1 MGLLSSLVVRRQT
14 SAFDRLLDDRGFS
27 SDSSADDLHCQP
39 NRDECKRYSQQP
51 FHVDHPPSNLLL
63 DLHGAHWTTPRRS
76 TPSSLR
82 SHAQRDFTYQH
93 QSTQE
98 RWSVTVFWVLVP
110 AWKSSLR
117 IGLFLVYCYFA
128 ISVQGVMFGVSRIY
142 YVYILTIVVLGNF
155 SRTESA
161 RMQNSRGQA
170 TSF

>member
-14 SAFDRLLDDRGFS
+14 SAFDALLDDRGFS
-27 SDSSADDLHCQP
+27 SDSPADDLHCQP

-63 DLHGAHWTTPRRS
+63 DLHGAHWANPRRS
-76 TPSSLR
+76 TPCSLR

-117 IGLFLVYCYFA
+117 IGLFLVYRFFA
-128 ISVQGVMFGVSRIY
+128 ISVQGLIFGVSRIY

-161 RMQNSRGQA
+161 RMQKSRGQA